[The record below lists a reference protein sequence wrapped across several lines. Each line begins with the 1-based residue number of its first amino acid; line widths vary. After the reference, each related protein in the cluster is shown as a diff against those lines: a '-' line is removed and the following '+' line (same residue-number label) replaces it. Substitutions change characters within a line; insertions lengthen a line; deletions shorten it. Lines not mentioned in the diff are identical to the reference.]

1 MSETNNTKNQ
11 IRLPILLSIAVIIGI
26 WIGATF
32 AEPKTDKKYQS
43 SLQKFRQLIDYIE
56 NDYVDSVNTEE
67 LLEESIGQMLD
78 KLDPHTIYI
87 PPQDRELAESQLH
100 ASFDGIGVE
109 FNLLRDTLYVV
120 TPLSGGP
127 SEKAGIISGDKI
139 VKVDGKN
146 IAGIGMSN
154 REVFDLLRGPR
165 GTEVKIS
172 VMRKGKSDLLDFDL
186 KRNAIPQFSVD
197 AGYMVD
203 NEIGYIKV
211 NKFAENTY
219 AEFKTALEKL
229 KGQGMTKLILDL
241 QNNGGGYMS
250 AAINMCDELLSEGK
264 LIVSQKGQGTKYD
277 SEARATERGI
287 FEEGAVTVL
296 MNEGSAS
303 ASEIVAGALQDNDR
317 ALIIGRRS
325 FGKGLVQLP
334 FDLTDGSELRMTIA
348 RYYTPSGRS
357 IQKPYDEGQEAYAS
371 DYYQRFT
378 SGELFS
384 QDSINFDESLAYE
397 TEGGRKVYGGG
408 GIMPDYFVALDTTYN
423 TAYVNRLFNSNSIKE
438 FTLDYRDGNQWL
450 NEWSAEKF
458 TSEFDVTEEMLNKV
472 VEIGKANGVPFRAK
486 DFKKSKPF
494 LAFLIKAQLARDIY
508 DDNAFFE
515 IYNQTNEIYLQAI
528 ELFRNPDQLLNKS
541 NGLLLQTR

>member
-1 MSETNNTKNQ
+1 VSETNNTKNQ

-43 SLQKFRQLIDYIE
+43 SLQKFRQLIEYIE

-87 PPQDRELAESQLH
+87 PPQDRELAESQLR

>member
-11 IRLPILLSIAVIIGI
+11 IRLPILLSIAVIIGV

-32 AEPKTDKKYQS
+32 SEPKTDKKYQS

-67 LLEESIGQMLD
+67 LLEQSISQMLD
-78 KLDPHTIYI
+78 KLDPHTVYI
-87 PPQDRELAESQLH
+87 PPQDREIAQSQLK

-120 TPLSGGP
+120 TPLPGGP
-127 SEKAGIISGDKI
+127 SEKAGIIAGDKI
-139 VKVDGKN
+139 VKVDGEN

-154 REVFDLLRGPR
+154 REVFDLLRGER
-165 GTEVKIS
+165 GTNVQIS
-172 VMRKGKSDLLDFDL
+172 IVRKREKGLIDFEL
-186 KRNAIPQFSVD
+186 QRNAIPQYSVD

-203 NEIGYIKV
+203 DEIGYIKV

-219 AEFKTALEKL
+219 AEFKTALQKL
-229 KGQGMTKLILDL
+229 KGQGMKKLILDL

-250 AAINMCDELLSEGK
+250 AAISMCDELLADGK

-277 SEARATERGI
+277 SEARATNRGV
-287 FEEGAVTVL
+287 FEEGAITVL

-334 FDLTDGSELRMTIA
+334 FDLKDGSELRMTIA

-357 IQKPYDEGQEAYAS
+357 IQKPYDEGEEAYAS
-371 DYYQRFT
+371 DYYQRYT

-384 QDSINFDESLAYE
+384 KDSIEFDESLAYK
-397 TEGGRKVYGGG
+397 TESGRKVYGGG
-408 GIMPDYFVALDTTYN
+408 GIMPDYFVPLDTTYN
-423 TAYVNRLFNSNSIKE
+423 TAYVNRLFSSNSIKE
-438 FTLDYRDGNQWL
+438 FTLDYRDNNQWL
-450 NEWSAEKF
+450 NDWSSEKF
-458 TSEFDVTEEMLNKV
+458 TNEFDVTDKMLDKV
-472 VEIGKANGVPFRAK
+472 IEVGESNDVSFRSK

-508 DDNAFFE
+508 DDNAFFK
-515 IYNQTNEIYLQAI
+515 IFNQTNEVYIQAI
-528 ELFRNPDQLLNKS
+528 ELFRNPDQLLNKT